1 MKKNKIAVTYGLATV
16 LTLSVANASAQT
28 FSHSPAVAADN
39 AAYSDVADLVTIAPM
54 IVDAKIRK
62 ITKFP
67 PEQAIGVPANLQRTL
82 VEADVIALIRGSSGV
97 AASIRFTLDIPKDSR
112 GKIPNLKKQRYFI
125 LGSAVADRPGTL
137 RLARPDA
144 LVSYSP
150 ANDALLRAITRE
162 AVMLDAPQKIT
173 GIISAFH
180 SAGTVI
186 GEGET
191 QVFLRTENGQPF
203 SLSISSRAGQPKK
216 WSVSTSELIEE
227 GASTPKKFTLL
238 WYRLACGLPRQLP
251 PELVQSSE
259 GGGESMSGGQGEGET
274 AARAQAD
281 YSYVVGAI
289 GPCGRKQ

>member
-1 MKKNKIAVTYGLATV
+1 MTKKRFAAQYSLAAVLF
-16 LTLSVANASAQT
+16 LSIPNVSAQT
-28 FSHSPAVAADN
+28 PLVNPPIPADN

-67 PEQAIGVPANLQRTL
+67 PEQATGVPANLQRAL

-112 GKIPNLKKQRYFI
+112 GKIPNLKKQRFFF

-144 LVSYSP
+144 LITYSP
-150 ANDALLRAITRE
+150 ANDALLRTITRE
-162 AVMLDAPQKIT
+162 AVTLDAPQKIT
-173 GIISAFH
+173 GITSAFH

-203 SLSISSRAGQPKK
+203 SLSISSRSGQPKK

-251 PELVQSSE
+251 PELVQSGAQE
-259 GGGESMSGGQGEGET
+259 AGREVGGEG

-281 YSYVVGAI
+281 YSYIVSAL
-289 GPCGRKQ
+289 GPCGRQR